1 MGERMNSVRFEFRIP
16 TQSKAYSWLHQ
27 VKASGDNV
35 SRALRLLIETHADL
49 FDKLTI
55 EQNRVLALKRQISV
69 LENSGSPD
77 FRAALDAKTDYASF
91 TRKVEAGEN
100 PYSDD

>member
-1 MGERMNSVRFEFRIP
+1 LNSVRFEFRIP
-16 TQSKAYSWLHQ
+16 TQSKAYSWLKKVQ
-27 VKASGDNV
+27 DSGENV
-35 SRALRLLIETHADL
+35 SRALRLLIETHSDL
-49 FDKLTI
+49 FDRLTI
-55 EQNRVLALKRQISV
+55 ELNRVLALKREIMV

-100 PYSDD
+100 PYED

>member
-1 MGERMNSVRFEFRIP
+1 MDSVRFEFRIP
-16 TQSKAYSWLHQ
+16 VQSKAYLWLHEI
-27 VKASGDNV
+27 KDSGENV
-35 SRALRLLIETHADL
+35 SRALRLLIETHSEL

-77 FRAALDAKTDYASF
+77 FRASLAAQSEHASF
-91 TRKVEAGEN
+91 KRKVERGEN
-100 PYSDD
+100 PYED

>member
-1 MGERMNSVRFEFRIP
+1 MNSVRFEFRIP

-27 VKASGDNV
+27 VKDSGENV

-49 FDKLTI
+49 FDKLTV
-55 EQNRVLALKRQISV
+55 EQNRVLALKRQIAV

-77 FRAALDAKTDYASF
+77 FRAALDAESAYASF
-91 TRKVEAGEN
+91 TRKIKAGEN
-100 PYSDD
+100 PYSDS